1 MTSDRGINHLM
12 FSFKRVGLIYI
23 LTRILS
29 LSLNLF
35 HILLMGL
42 EDYITRAQKSGS
54 SSSASENN
62 SDKVTS
68 HVVSVKHIDDDNAGV
83 VTNQAWIPP
92 DKKEMRR
99 LLWKLDLRIVPYVS
113 LLYLVSFLDR
123 VNIGKL
129 IHVTAFAWLFIN
141 NM

>member
-1 MTSDRGINHLM
+1 
-12 FSFKRVGLIYI
+12 
-23 LTRILS
+23 
-29 LSLNLF
+29 
-35 HILLMGL
+35 MGL

-54 SSSASENN
+54 SSSTSEDN

-83 VTNQAWIPP
+83 VMHQAWIPP

-129 IHVTAFAWLFIN
+129 IHVTAFA
-141 NM
+141 

>member
-1 MTSDRGINHLM
+1 MS
-12 FSFKRVGLIYI
+12 SFKKSWIDI
-23 LTRILS
+23 HSHTRILS

-54 SSSASENN
+54 SSSTSEDNAN

-68 HVVSVKHIDDDNAGV
+68 HVVSVKHIDDDSADV
-83 VTNQAWIPP
+83 VMHQAWIPP
-92 DKKEMRR
+92 DKKELRR

-129 IHVTAFAWLFIN
+129 MIHVTAIA
-141 NM
+141 